1 MAAGKRP
8 TVIVSRD
15 GIRALEEPRFLI
27 EADGKLYL
35 TVAVLEYDPKH
46 PELKDEHR
54 QAIGDLQH
62 HLQTGEKVPAVRHG
76 PGPVKDSLVAAN
88 MVGPGTGDGG
98 DGGSGVPPG

>member
-1 MAAGKRP
+1 
-8 TVIVSRD
+8 VIVSRD

-54 QAIGDLQH
+54 KTIGDLQN
-62 HLQTGEKVPAVRHG
+62 HLQTGTKLQAVRTE
-76 PGPVKDSLVAAN
+76 SLQMTAAIVTAHS
-88 MVGPGTGDGG
+88 VGPGDGG
-98 DGGSGVPPG
+98 DSGSGVSGG

>member
-1 MAAGKRP
+1 MAKRS

-35 TVAVLEYDPKH
+35 TMAVLEYDPNH

-54 QAIGDLQH
+54 QAIGELHH

-76 PGPVKDSLVAAN
+76 PGPMKASLVAAYT
-88 MVGPGTGDGG
+88 VGPGETESGV
-98 DGGSGVPPG
+98 GGSN

>member
-1 MAAGKRP
+1 MEMAGKRP

-54 QAIGDLQH
+54 DAIAQLQT
-62 HLQTGEKVPAVRHG
+62 HLQTSEKVPAVKHG
-76 PGPVKDSLVAAN
+76 PGRMSESLVAAN
-88 MVGPGTGDGG
+88 AVGPGTGDGG
-98 DGGSGVPPG
+98 DSGSGVPG

>member
-1 MAAGKRP
+1 MAGRRP

-35 TVAVLEYDPKH
+35 TVAVLEYDPNH

-54 QAIGDLQH
+54 QSIGELQNQ
-62 HLQTGEKVPAVRHG
+62 LETGEKVRAVKYG
-76 PGPVKDSLVAAN
+76 PGRISASIIASN
-88 MVGPGTGDGG
+88 MVGPGPGDDDGDG
-98 DGGSGVPPG
+98 DGNGGG